1 MQCEDGA
8 PAVPP
13 LLTNLRKYI
22 WLRMTHISLQACFQ
36 QQGGGRGV
44 GGSSKA
50 APWELVKG
58 LDTKYQ
64 VPPTTHSP
72 PPSPPPPP
80 PSSWPRTPVLDI
92 EAQRD

>member
-1 MQCEDGA
+1 M
-8 PAVPP
+8 
-13 LLTNLRKYI
+13 
-22 WLRMTHISLQACFQ
+22 
-36 QQGGGRGV
+36 

-64 VPPTTHSP
+64 VPPPPILLLPLP
-72 PPSPPPPP
+72 PPPPPPP